1 MNRKYRLSNPSDT
14 LFMFVDYQAAMF
26 SGVNS
31 VDTRDLITNVQIVAN
46 TAKIFNCK
54 TLLTNVATAGF
65 SGPILPEL
73 QSIFP
78 DIVPIERAATI
89 NCWLDPNIKKAVKDS
104 GCKRIVICG
113 LWTSMCVT
121 FPTIDMLNKGYD
133 VMVITDACGDQTLVA
148 HDMAI
153 QRMIQAGATP
163 NTSFAITLEYQKD
176 WANAST
182 YNQVTYLM
190 GNLTNFKSQ
199 FRLIKYFQN
208 NPTQNTN
215 PSIIPTGIVNNTLP
229 LANTTN
235 NPYPIPPYHV

>member
-1 MNRKYRLSNPSDT
+1 MGRKYRLSNPSDT
-14 LFMFVDYQAAMF
+14 LFMFVDFQAAMF
-26 SGVNS
+26 SGVKS
-31 VDTRDLITNVQIVAN
+31 VDTRELVTNVQIVAN

-54 TLLTNVATAGF
+54 TILTNVSTAEF

-78 DIVPIERAATI
+78 GIVPIERPGTI
-89 NCWLDPNIKKAVKDS
+89 NCWLDPNIKQAVKDS

-121 FPTIDMLNKGYD
+121 FPTIDLLSKDYD
-133 VMVITDACGDQTLVA
+133 IMVITDACGDQTLVA

-163 NTSFAITLEYQKD
+163 NTAFALTLEYQKD
-176 WANAST
+176 WANQPT
-182 YNQVTYLM
+182 YDRVSYLM
-190 GNLTNFKSQ
+190 ANLTNFKNQ
-199 FRLIKYFQN
+199 FRLIRYFQN

-215 PSIIPTGIVNNTLP
+215 PSIIPTGIVNNTDTA
-229 LANTTN
+229 ANTHN